1 MRRVFFPLQDKSLFV
16 QLLFLIIFV
25 FFGMIVFSVLGQGV
39 SYLVYHTL
47 DYNAAS
53 SPAGFLRI
61 TQTLGSLG
69 GFMVPALLFS
79 CFQDGKRLEF
89 LSANKS
95 PNYVLANTVLVMS
108 IVILPVVALLEQW
121 NMAIHLP
128 DWLSGLEQWMKQ
140 MEESADSISEIM
152 FGDLTYGTL
161 CVNILVMAALPAICE
176 EFLFRGALQNL
187 LEKKSGSPHLSIW
200 ITAIVFSAIH
210 LQFYGFI
217 PRLLLGAYLGYLLY
231 WSRSLW
237 LPVLA
242 HFLHNALSILVSFT
256 FLRRGVDLDEM
267 KFTDIH
273 GATTLVLSCAVVL
286 AMGLAFMW
294 RTQKELK

>member
-1 MRRVFFPLQDKSLFV
+1 MRRRIFSLQDKSLFV

-25 FFGMIVFSVLGQGV
+25 FFGMVVFSVLGQGIA
-39 SYLVYHTL
+39 YLVYHTL

-61 TQTLGSLG
+61 TQAFGSVG
-69 GFMVPALLFS
+69 GFLVPALLFS
-79 CFQDGKRLEF
+79 CSQDGKWLTF
-89 LSANKS
+89 LSADKR

-128 DWLSGLEQWMKQ
+128 NWLSGVEQWMKQ
-140 MEESADSISEIM
+140 MEESADSISETL
-152 FGDLTYGTL
+152 FGNLTYGTL
-161 CVNILVMAALPAICE
+161 CVNIIVMAALPAICE
-176 EFLFRGALQNL
+176 EFLFRGTLQNL
-187 LEKKSGSPHLSIW
+187 LERKSGKPHLAIW
-200 ITAIVFSAIH
+200 ITAFIFSAIH

-217 PRLLLGAYLGYLLY
+217 PRMLLGAYLGYLLY

-256 FLRRGVDLDEM
+256 FLRRGIDLDEM

-273 GATTLVLSCAVVL
+273 GATTLVLSSAVVL